1 MDEKRNGGEISSYL
15 RTCSVH
21 LHQEL
26 IAIFLI
32 DHVNIY
38 ADVGIIAC
46 IPCKKIVSNMIFRGI
61 RYDPPLDLHLTRIL
75 CTRGVAS

>member
-1 MDEKRNGGEISSYL
+1 MLGWIIFTSWGDELLFMDEKRNGGEISSYL

-46 IPCKKIVSNMIFRGI
+46 IPCKK
-61 RYDPPLDLHLTRIL
+61 L
-75 CTRGVAS
+75 CQI